1 MKHLSQSGSFV
12 DLLPNRAYSGVC
24 LVKTEV
30 CLAKE
35 EVYAAGPF
43 KKSVNYFLWAD
54 DVEVERHDDVFTN
67 VMHRRVFT
75 IGTDEIDSSARIAT
89 AG

>member
-1 MKHLSQSGSFV
+1 MKHLSQSGLFV

-30 CLAKE
+30 CLAKA

-54 DVEVERHDDVFTN
+54 DVEVECFFTI
-67 VMHRRVFT
+67 VMQRRVFT
-75 IGTDEIDSSARIAT
+75 IGIEKIDSSALIAA